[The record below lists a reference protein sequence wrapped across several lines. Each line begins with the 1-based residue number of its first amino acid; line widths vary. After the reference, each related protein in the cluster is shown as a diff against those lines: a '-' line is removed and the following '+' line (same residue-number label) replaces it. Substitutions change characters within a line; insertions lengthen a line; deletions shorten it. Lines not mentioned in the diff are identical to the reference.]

1 MNARIFSI
9 AGAAALMLGA
19 GLAHANPFEGDQA
32 ITPRAAA
39 TSAVSRADVQT
50 QLADAQKNGTMI
62 LKGDKLQANAYESGN
77 GLTRAEVV
85 KAAHDAMVAGK
96 IPDGES
102 FGE

>member
-19 GLAHANPFEGDQA
+19 TMAQANPFEGDQA

-62 LKGDKLQANAYESGN
+62 LKGDKLQANAYESGSS
-77 GLTRAEVV
+77 LTRAEVV

>member
-19 GLAHANPFEGDQA
+19 TMAHANPFEGDQA
-32 ITPRAAA
+32 ITP
-39 TSAVSRADVQT
+39 
-50 QLADAQKNGTMI
+50 
-62 LKGDKLQANAYESGN
+62 
-77 GLTRAEVV
+77 RAEVV